1 MIQDG
6 DGEQTSLIKLSMTAS
21 YEAKGGG
28 CYREVTVMGGTGVM
42 RNLFCFFCESKPG
55 HFLKLSCLRTANK
68 CIGQGIFSILVLITK
83 TYHNRQ

>member
-28 CYREVTVMGGTGVM
+28 CYRGDRYGGYGC
-42 RNLFCFFCESKPG
+42 NAKSFFFCESKPE

>member
-6 DGEQTSLIKLSMTAS
+6 DGDQTSPINLSMTAS
-21 YEAKGGG
+21 YKAKGGG
-28 CYREVTVMGGTGVM
+28 CYREVTVIWATGVTQHP
-42 RNLFCFFCESKPG
+42 FFCESKPG

-68 CIGQGIFSILVLITK
+68 CVGQGIFSILVLITK

>member
-28 CYREVTVMGGTGVM
+28 CYRGDRYGGYGC
-42 RNLFCFFCESKPG
+42 NAKSFFFFPKVSWD
-55 HFLKLSCLRTANK
+55 
-68 CIGQGIFSILVLITK
+68 IF
-83 TYHNRQ
+83 

>member
-6 DGEQTSLIKLSMTAS
+6 DGEQTSLIHLSMTAS

-28 CYREVTVMGGTGVM
+28 CYREVTVRGGGGYGCNATS
-42 RNLFCFFCESKPG
+42 FFCESNPG

-68 CIGQGIFSILVLITK
+68 CIGQGIFSIHTIK
-83 TYHNRQ
+83 YCISMK

>member
-28 CYREVTVMGGTGVM
+28 CYRGDRYGGYGC
-42 RNLFCFFCESKPG
+42 NAKSFFFFAKVSRD
-55 HFLKLSCLRTANK
+55 FLKLSCLRTANK

>member
-1 MIQDG
+1 MILDG
-6 DGEQTSLIKLSMTAS
+6 DRDQTSPMNLSMTAS

-28 CYREVTVMGGTGVM
+28 CYREVTVMGGTGVT
-42 RNLFCFFCESKPG
+42 RHLFFCESKPG